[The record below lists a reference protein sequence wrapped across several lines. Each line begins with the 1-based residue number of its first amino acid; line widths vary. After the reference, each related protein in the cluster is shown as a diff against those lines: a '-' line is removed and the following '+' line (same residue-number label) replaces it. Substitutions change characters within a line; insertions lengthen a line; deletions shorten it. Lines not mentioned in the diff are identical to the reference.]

1 MFCYLFV
8 EKVSKRIEKADRYRL
23 ITTELLRADPGEIDW
38 TEQVEGLGSA
48 VRQITH
54 RAGRSSKL
62 CAAMRLY
69 HETGNTHVF
78 CFITFTYT
86 PPRTDTVICVQV

>member
-1 MFCYLFV
+1 MFCSLFV

-54 RAGRSSKL
+54 RGDEFEPNFELDTDEHVVWVKKARS
-62 CAAMRLY
+62 
-69 HETGNTHVF
+69 EF
-78 CFITFTYT
+78 E
-86 PPRTDTVICVQV
+86 